1 VVASRARVRAPVT
14 GEVVGVKRYL
24 LYCERP
30 DWKVVIKPASDPSL
44 RVLVLHL
51 GRPGIEDGDQVLAGV
66 SRIGRASLNDWPDS
80 QVNRYFP
87 DRYPHVHVE
96 VERNRASPTPGC
108 SL

>member
-1 VVASRARVRAPVT
+1 VVAVR
-14 GEVVGVKRYL
+14 RYL
-24 LYCERP
+24 LYCEEP
-30 DWKVVIKPASDPSL
+30 DWKVVIRPDSRDNF

-51 GRPGIEDGDQVLAGV
+51 ARPRVDEGDRVHAPTSVLGV
-66 SRIGRASLNDWPDS
+66 AARNDAASA

-108 SL
+108 